1 MSQIDEDDDVY
12 SEYTSDYHEIEDKL
26 HEIVVSIQILFAIY
40 FGIWV
45 HSYFDKFESIYFGSF
60 EGGV

>member
-1 MSQIDEDDDVY
+1 MSQIDEDY
-12 SEYTSDYHEIEDKL
+12 SQYTSDYHEIEDKL

-45 HSYFDKFESIYFGSF
+45 HSLFDKFESIYFGSF